1 MGIAAMN
8 SRVHRLVWTG
18 LLLQLGLS
26 APVALAQRA
35 EPPLPNASGDFLSS
49 QTQGNRGLYE
59 VRHWLMVDR
68 DPEGTH
74 CRSLETHQ
82 PIARLFYGDLVV
94 TDTPEHGLQQAVG
107 RGAQPDPVALRH
119 HLGLKARLEHLHHEL
134 SVPLDRLVI
143 GILCPGRKPPKE
155 PTPQDHHNLQETRKM
170 AGHGSP
176 NLTHYEAGI
185 DTGHEAAPHF
195 PRPRRTIQT
204 V

>member
-18 LLLQLGLS
+18 LLLQLGIS

-74 CRSLETHQ
+74 CRSLATHQ
-82 PIARLFYGDLVV
+82 PIARLHYGDLVV
-94 TDTPEHGLQQAVG
+94 TDTPEHGLQQAVVMVNSRPWLRVRLPG
-107 RGAQPDPVALRH
+107 WRLLDVAQRSQASVACLVRANAAFIAPVNGTDLFEIEERARRDPR
-119 HLGLKARLEHLHHEL
+119 
-134 SVPLDRLVI
+134 
-143 GILCPGRKPPKE
+143 
-155 PTPQDHHNLQETRKM
+155 
-170 AGHGSP
+170 
-176 NLTHYEAGI
+176 
-185 DTGHEAAPHF
+185 
-195 PRPRRTIQT
+195 
-204 V
+204 

>member
-8 SRVHRLVWTG
+8 HRVHRLVCSG
-18 LLLQLGLS
+18 LLLQLGIS

-74 CRSLETHQ
+74 CRSLATHQ

-94 TDTPEHGLQQAVG
+94 TDTPEHGLQQAVVMVNG
-107 RGAQPDPVALRH
+107 RPWLRLRLPGWRLLDVGQRSQTSVACLVRANAEFVAPV
-119 HLGLKARLEHLHHEL
+119 
-134 SVPLDRLVI
+134 
-143 GILCPGRKPPKE
+143 
-155 PTPQDHHNLQETRKM
+155 N
-170 AGHGSP
+170 GSD
-176 NLTHYEAGI
+176 LIEIA
-185 DTGHEAAPHF
+185 EQ
-195 PRPRRTIQT
+195 RRRRSR
-204 V
+204 

>member
-18 LLLQLGLS
+18 LLLQLGIS

-35 EPPLPNASGDFLSS
+35 EPPLPNASGDFVSS

-74 CRSLETHQ
+74 CRSLATHQ

-94 TDTPEHGLQQAVG
+94 TDTPEHGLQQAVVMVNG
-107 RGAQPDPVALRH
+107 RPWLRLRLPGWRLLDVGQRSQASVACLVRANAEFVAPVNGSDLIEIAQ
-119 HLGLKARLEHLHHEL
+119 
-134 SVPLDRLVI
+134 
-143 GILCPGRKPPKE
+143 
-155 PTPQDHHNLQETRKM
+155 Q
-170 AGHGSP
+170 
-176 NLTHYEAGI
+176 
-185 DTGHEAAPHF
+185 
-195 PRPRRTIQT
+195 RRRRSR
-204 V
+204 

>member
-18 LLLQLGLS
+18 LLLQLGIS

-35 EPPLPNASGDFLSS
+35 EPPLPNASGDFVSS

-74 CRSLETHQ
+74 CRSLATHQ

-94 TDTPEHGLQQAVG
+94 TDTPEHGLQQAVVMVNG
-107 RGAQPDPVALRH
+107 RPWLRLRLPGWRLLDVGHSSQTSVACLVRANAGFVAPV
-119 HLGLKARLEHLHHEL
+119 
-134 SVPLDRLVI
+134 
-143 GILCPGRKPPKE
+143 
-155 PTPQDHHNLQETRKM
+155 N
-170 AGHGSP
+170 GSD
-176 NLTHYEAGI
+176 LIEIA
-185 DTGHEAAPHF
+185 EQ
-195 PRPRRTIQT
+195 RRRRSR
-204 V
+204 